1 MAARRDPYSRP
12 GDPEGTGR
20 RPSGPVRV
28 GRISYM
34 NVAPVYYGL
43 NNGQKPDWMTMTCA
57 PPAALNA
64 MMAAGELDVS
74 PVSSAAYARHQD
86 EWLIL
91 PDLSIACFGPVM
103 SVLLVSRHPFADL
116 TGRKVV
122 LTRESATAAALTRYL
137 LASDGIRPCLTVGRV
152 RSTDDLPGDIAA
164 ALVIGD
170 AALREPWSARFNH
183 VWDLGTMWRERTGLP
198 FVFALWV
205 VRKSF
210 AEAHPDRVSA
220 VLHRLY
226 HSRNT
231 GTRHLARILPE
242 AAYRLG
248 ISPEMCRRYYDRLRY
263 TLDPA
268 QIAGLSAF
276 FHGLHAERIISRPV
290 GLSLFRDPGSQG
302 AADRAELSA
311 SACRKS

>member
-1 MAARRDPYSRP
+1 MTPRHDPSFPGGTPEDTGSRSY
-12 GDPEGTGR
+12 E
-20 RPSGPVRV
+20 PVRV

-43 NNGQKPDWMTMTCA
+43 NNGQKPDWMAMTCA

-103 SVLLVSRHPFADL
+103 SVLLVSRHPFAGL
-116 TGRKVV
+116 AGRKVV

-152 RSTDDLPGDIAA
+152 RRADDLPDDTGA

-170 AALREPWSARFNH
+170 AALREPWAARFDH
-183 VWDLGTMWRERTGLP
+183 VWDLGAMWRERTGLP

-220 VLHRLY
+220 VLHQFYR
-226 HSRNT
+226 SRSA
-231 GTRHLARILPE
+231 GAGHLSRILPE
-242 AAYRLG
+242 AADRLG
-248 ISPEMCRRYYDRLRY
+248 ISPEMCRRYYHRLRY
-263 TLDPA
+263 TLDSA
-268 QIAGLSAF
+268 QMAGLSAF
-276 FHGLHAERIISRPV
+276 FRGLYAERIISRPV
-290 GLSLFRDPGSQG
+290 GLSLFRDPGLQNAPG
-302 AADRAELSA
+302 HERPIA
-311 SACRKS
+311 SACRRS